1 VIPLRP
7 IALGEI
13 LDGSFTSVRR
23 NPVATL
29 GIAAIVLTAFGVI
42 VTALEA
48 VLSHYANPLNIPGP
62 GPISQAQVAR
72 LGSDVGSYLL
82 TVLLPTVTVAV
93 FLGFAAWI
101 ILTGVLTTVIGR
113 GVLGHRITLGEA
125 WRIALPRLPALL
137 GALWL
142 MVAVLAVPWGAL
154 VLVGFVLV
162 SAGAPAG
169 ALAALLV
176 IGSLGLICLSI
187 WFSVMFSMFAP
198 AVVLERQGPFRA
210 LARSWRL
217 VRRSFWRV
225 FGILLLGSII
235 TAIVGSILRFPFE
248 IIGGVTGGF
257 GGFGGFTP
265 DFQPSILGLIISA
278 VGLIVAGT
286 VTYPIS
292 AGITVLLYVDLRMR
306 REGLDLVL
314 QTVSGQPSPDEFS
327 TLWRPV
333 GSGPTGA
340 PGSRGP
346 AGGPAPPAAATPPAW

>member
-13 LDGSFTSVRR
+13 LDGAFTSVRR
-23 NPVATL
+23 NPIATL
-29 GIAAIVLTAFGVI
+29 GIAAIVLTVFGVI
-42 VTALEA
+42 LTALEA
-48 VLSHYANPLNIPGP
+48 VLSHANTLNVPGP
-62 GPISQAQVAR
+62 GPISQAQAAH
-72 LGSDVGSYLL
+72 LGNDLASYLL
-82 TVLLPTVTVAV
+82 TVLLPTVAVAV

-137 GALWL
+137 GALL
-142 MVAVLAVPWGAL
+142 ILVAVTAVSLGVLFLA
-154 VLVGFVLV
+154 GFLLV

-176 IGSLGLICLSI
+176 LGSLGLICLGT

-225 FGILLLGSII
+225 FGILLLGGLI
-235 TAIVGSILRFPFE
+235 TGIAGSILRFPFE
-248 IIGGVTGGF
+248 ILAGVTGDF
-257 GGFGGFTP
+257 GGISPLTP
-265 DFQPSILGLIISA
+265 VFQPSILGLIISA

-314 QTVSGQPSPDEFS
+314 QTVSGQPSQDEFS
-327 TLWRPV
+327 TLWRPAD
-333 GSGPTGA
+333 SGPAGV
-340 PGSRGP
+340 PGSPGP